1 MRKVWDYLSRLTR
14 TRSGLM
20 IIITAAVLLEAMSLA
35 QYYYVRRTLG
45 EAIDQRALAELRYK
59 CHGIRIVM
67 SSIEVALKN
76 HVWDVKRLLAWPD
89 SMNAAVGRIVEQN
102 PEVVCS
108 SISFA
113 PD

>member
-45 EAIDQRALAELRYK
+45 EADRK
-59 CHGIRIVM
+59 
-67 SSIEVALKN
+67 S
-76 HVWDVKRLLAWPD
+76 
-89 SMNAAVGRIVEQN
+89 
-102 PEVVCS
+102 VV
-108 SISFA
+108 
-113 PD
+113 